1 MKPKEKLYSLKGKL
15 TKTMV
20 GYVKSALETLPL
32 DETYQIEIKPYKKD
46 RSGAQRRLQ
55 HVWYTHIREEG
66 DRQETKQEIEN
77 YCKYTFGIPILKRDN
92 ERFDQVWHNQS
103 SLMTY
108 EHELAAME
116 FLPVTRLFTISQNTE
131 YLEECKKHYQLN
143 GIYLPS
149 GDDLYADAMGFD
161 RRTK

>member
-55 HVWYTHIREEG
+55 HVWYTHIREAG
-66 DRQETKQEIEN
+66 DHQETKQEVEN
-77 YCKYTFGIPILKRDN
+77 YCKYTFGIPILMRDN
-92 ERFDQVWHNQS
+92 ERFAESWEMMRQS
-103 SLMTY
+103 MTY

-149 GDDLYADAMGFD
+149 GDDIYYEAMGYT
-161 RRTK
+161 R